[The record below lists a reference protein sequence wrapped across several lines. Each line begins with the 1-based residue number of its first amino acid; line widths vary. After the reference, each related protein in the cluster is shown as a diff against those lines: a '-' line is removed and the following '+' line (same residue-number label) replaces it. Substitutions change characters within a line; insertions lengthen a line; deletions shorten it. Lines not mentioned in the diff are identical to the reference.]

1 MEKFKST
8 SHAKHLLL
16 YHVIF
21 STKYRKCLF
30 STIEGLSDKVKELS
44 IEICKRYKVIIHFI
58 EVDKDHIHYMIET
71 IPNCNLA
78 NLVKTLKSFVTFHI
92 WKFSFIVDGQK
103 IPNSELSKHYW
114 KERTLF
120 ADGYFISSIGN
131 VSQKTLAEYI
141 KNQG

>member
-8 SHAKHLLL
+8 IHAKHLLL

-92 WKFSFIVDGQK
+92 WKFFE
-103 IPNSELSKHYW
+103 SELSKHYW